1 MEPSQQIKDAIA
13 KARFPKKLK
22 CLFEPKQSRYRI
34 LYGGRGGSKSWGISR
49 ALLIKGVQ
57 KQIRVLCAREFQTSI
72 KDSVHKLLCDQ
83 ISELGLDAHYEIT
96 QATIR
101 GINGTEFIFAGIK
114 NNINGLKSIEGIDI
128 CWVEEANNVSAHSW
142 SVLIPTI
149 RKENSE
155 IWVSFNPELPTDET
169 YKRFVLNPPENAVV
183 EKINWNDNP
192 YFPEVL
198 DLERKTL
205 QARDIEAYNNVWEG
219 IPRQTIDGAIFA
231 KEMTMAE
238 LEGRITNVP
247 YDATKGVHVVFDLG
261 WNDFTAIWFVQLFP
275 TETRLIRYLEDN
287 QQTISYWLT
296 KIQSYGYMIDTIWLP
311 HDAKAKSLGTGKS
324 IEEIVRQTGHKT
336 KVLDRVPV
344 ADSINA
350 ARTMFSKCY
359 FDRNNCEEGLQC
371 LRHYRY
377 DVDPETKM
385 FSQKP
390 LHDHYSNGA
399 DAFRYIGLMIN
410 EPRKAAPKRVVPYV
424 QSSWMG

>member
-1 MEPSQQIKDAIA
+1 METSQQIKDAIA
-13 KARFPKKLK
+13 RERFPAKLK
-22 CLFEPKQSRYRI
+22 CLFEPKQIRYRI

-49 ALLIKGVQ
+49 ALLIKGI
-57 KQIRVLCAREFQTSI
+57 KSPIRVLCAREFQTSI
-72 KDSVHKLLCDQ
+72 KDSVHKLLSDQ
-83 ISELGLDAHYEIT
+83 IYAMGLEAHYEIT
-96 QATIR
+96 QNTIR

-114 NNINGLKSIEGIDI
+114 NNINGLKSIEGISI
-128 CWVEEANNVSAHSW
+128 CWVEEANNVIAHSW
-142 SVLIPTI
+142 DILIPTI

-169 YKRFVLNPPENAVV
+169 YKRFVLNPPENSILT
-183 EKINWNDNP
+183 KLNFNDNP

-198 DLERKTL
+198 DMERRQL

-219 IPRQTIDGAIFA
+219 IPRQTINGAIFA
-231 KEMTMAE
+231 KEVTMAE
-238 LEGRITNVP
+238 LQGRICNVP
-247 YDATKGVHVVFDLG
+247 YDAMKGVHIVFDLG
-261 WNDFTAIWFVQLFP
+261 FNDHTAIWYVQLFP
-275 TETRLIRYLEDN
+275 TETRLIRYEEDN
-287 QQTISYWLT
+287 QQTISYWLA

-311 HDAKAKSLGTGKS
+311 HDAKAHSYQTGMT
-324 IEEIVRQTGHKT
+324 IEQIVRQTGHKT

-344 ADSINA
+344 VDSINA
-350 ARTMFSKCY
+350 ARTIFPKCY
-359 FDRNNCEEGLQC
+359 FDRQNTEEGLQC

-377 DVDPETKM
+377 EVDPETKQ

-410 EPRKAAPKRVVPYV
+410 EPRKPVKKTVPHV